1 MVKITALNTD
11 NSIVKYHEKDYI
23 TLQTWQETCMHIG
36 TYHFGIMN
44 LAVFEYGESKCY
56 FYQTEYET
64 KETSC

>member
-1 MVKITALNTD
+1 MKKTTSA
-11 NSIVKYHEKDYI
+11 
-23 TLQTWQETCMHIG
+23 LQTWQETCMHIG